1 MNENLQLFFI
11 FFVILSILLISGKSL
26 IYLPRY
32 RYVAWTKQYGGSGS
46 ARNPII
52 FIYPDP
58 TIGLLSKIEMF
69 TKITKYIF

>member
-32 RYVAWTKQYGGSGS
+32 VAWTKQYGGSGS

-58 TIGLLSKIEMF
+58 TIGLLGKIEMF
-69 TKITKYIF
+69 TKITKYFF